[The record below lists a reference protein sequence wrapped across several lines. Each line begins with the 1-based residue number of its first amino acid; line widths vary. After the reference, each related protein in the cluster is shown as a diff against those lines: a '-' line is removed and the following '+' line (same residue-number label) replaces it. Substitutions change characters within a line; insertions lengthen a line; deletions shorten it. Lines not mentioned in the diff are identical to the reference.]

1 MDPLFLGAPVAT
13 PLTFSGH
20 ETFALR
26 STWLK
31 KAFDVLLD
39 TPDLFFREDA
49 FVLLGVGKNMAQSIR
64 YWGRVCGVFERAPD
78 GSRHTITWL
87 GKQLLADD
95 GWDPF
100 LATPAA
106 SWLLHWQIA
115 ARPEAAF
122 TWHYTFNLLKGGE
135 FAPSELV
142 QQILSFLTE
151 HAARSETS
159 ALRQAQRT
167 AQRTVQPTA
176 AYRLPSQATLTRDVE
191 CMLNCYLPRFD
202 RRFDRLSAPHSAPP
216 TTREQSVEDMALCP
230 LTSLNLIQWLPGQNR
245 HRLVSGRQ
253 ESLPD
258 ALVAYAILKMLQAS
272 KRTTIAFSDLAYAP
286 RSPGRV
292 FRIEEDEL
300 LRRLQRLDEVT
311 DGRAY
316 YTDQAG
322 IRQVSWPNVEEPGVA
337 EFLLDR
343 AFQEM

>member
-31 KAFDVLLD
+31 KAFDVLLEI
-39 TPDLFFREDA
+39 PDLFFREDA

-122 TWHYTFNLLKGGE
+122 TWYYTFNLLKGGE
-135 FAPSELV
+135 FAPSDLV
-142 QQILSFLTE
+142 QQILSFLVE
-151 HAARSETS
+151 IDH
-159 ALRQAQRT
+159 
-167 AQRTVQPTA
+167 
-176 AYRLPSQATLTRDVE
+176 RLPSKATLTRDVE

-202 RRFDRLSAPHSAPP
+202 RRFDRLSAPP

-230 LTSLNLIQWLPGQNR
+230 LTSLNLVQSLPGQNR

-272 KRTTIAFSDLAYAP
+272 KRATVAFSDLAYAP

-300 LRRLQRLDEVT
+300 LRRLQRLDKVT

-322 IRQVSWPNVEEPGVA
+322 IRQVAWLDVEEPDIA
-337 EFLLDR
+337 KFLLDR

>member
-1 MDPLFLGAPVAT
+1 MDPLFLGAPVAP

-20 ETFALR
+20 ETFTLR

-31 KAFDVLLD
+31 KAFDILLD

-78 GSRHTITWL
+78 GSRHTITRL

-135 FAPSELV
+135 FAPSDLV
-142 QQILSFLTE
+142 QQILSFLVAID
-151 HAARSETS
+151 H
-159 ALRQAQRT
+159 
-167 AQRTVQPTA
+167 
-176 AYRLPSQATLTRDVE
+176 RLPSKATLTRDVE
-191 CMLNCYLPRFD
+191 CMLNCYLPPTAPKQDEED
-202 RRFDRLSAPHSAPP
+202 R
-216 TTREQSVEDMALCP
+216 VLCP
-230 LTSLNLIQWLPGQNR
+230 LTDLNLIQLLPGQNR

-272 KRTTIAFSDLAYAP
+272 KRATVAFSDLAYAP

-322 IRQVSWPNVEEPGVA
+322 IRQVAWTNVEEPDVA